1 MSTQPRHLP
10 HDVAAEDGLFQN
22 VLDSLTEQM
31 AVLDADG
38 TIVFVNE
45 AWRRF
50 GSPSGAPADGYL
62 GVNYIEM
69 CGSAQDESDPDA
81 RENCEGVERVLRGQG
96 ETFCRDYLCDTP
108 EGVRWF
114 EMIVKPL
121 EKTGGAVIVRADVT
135 ARKKGEREVAY
146 LAHHDMLTGADNWQ
160 HFYARATHILAEAD
174 AEMDALSL
182 FYFDL
187 DGFRGVNDA
196 YGYAAGDELLRAV
209 VSRLRAQS
217 RGCDLLARFG
227 GDEFVMLM
235 RGVTQAQGES
245 IAQRLREGL
254 EESFFVSGQLVSVR
268 SSCGAAAYPR
278 HGATVDALLTHA
290 EHAMLEMKRRVNAAS
305 A

>member
-10 HDVAAEDGLFQN
+10 HIAAEDGLFQN
-22 VLDSLTEQM
+22 ALDALTEQM
-31 AVLDADG
+31 AVLSADG
-38 TIVFVNE
+38 TILFVNE

-50 GSPSGAPADGYL
+50 GSQSGAPDASDAYVGLNYL
-62 GVNYIEM
+62 E
-69 CGSAQDESDPDA
+69 CGLTNEDDPDA
-81 RENCEGVERVLRGQG
+81 QENCEGVERVLRGQA
-96 ETFCRDYLCDTP
+96 ETFCREYLCDTP
-108 EGVRWF
+108 QGVRWF
-114 EMIVKPL
+114 ETRAEPL
-121 EKTGGAVIVRADVT
+121 RSAGGAVIIRADVT

-160 HFYARATHILAEAD
+160 HFYACATHTLAEAD

-187 DGFRGVNDA
+187 DGFRAVNDE
-196 YGYAAGDELLRAV
+196 YGYAAGDELLRAA

-235 RGVTQAQGES
+235 RGVTQEQGER

-254 EESFFVSGQLVSVR
+254 EEPFFVSGQLVSVR

-278 HGATVDALLTHA
+278 HGANVDALLSHA
-290 EHAMLEMKRRVNAAS
+290 ERTMLEMKRRADTAS